1 MANFSI
7 LIKFILVLSLIN
19 SFLAEICSNIDE
31 NKYNIIEFNTPF
43 QFDTKPGNE
52 VCLKYNLKPNKN
64 IIGLSFLKS
73 NSYTVEV
80 LIYNSY
86 NKIIEDKG
94 NYKSKVDSYI
104 IGLHDFKEIN
114 VNNFENS
121 VYLIIRESQSYY
133 YSDYIK
139 LYDSEVPFQLK
150 ENIPMN
156 IKYFMSNKEY
166 NFIFN
171 SEQKV
176 TISYSSKIK
185 GLKTISISKDGN
197 LADNKKDDEDILIT
211 YESSNLN
218 AEYKINIKINPE
230 QENKYAQEFSIIYYE
245 NFGKFKEINKF
256 KREQINYLSN
266 DNQIQIFYFYI
277 NINQYFNGSYTINF
291 KLDYNAK
298 INKYIEI
305 ISNQVPTLPDLNN
318 YEFKKNELQ
327 SAYDRDSDEYF
338 TYYFKPE
345 NPTYILIKVQINEIN
360 NYRIPNYFY
369 ISYSG
374 PVIDYKILSGINE
387 IPKPEYVPYYIN
399 LRSENSENYLFYA
412 PYEDYCTLLKGD
424 IFENNVINKNFIDEP
439 SDLHEINNNN
449 RNITAIL
456 SSSTKLVKFI
466 FQKYEPND
474 VLILNLNDRI
484 KTPFNKT
491 FTNEECNGNKKYI
504 ILKYNILF
512 YSIGQN
518 KFENYWTTDGDM
530 DVYYN
535 NSLNSNDFF
544 PNEVN
549 KMEKE
554 ILYNSSTH
562 LDLFTIKCNKPGTFY
577 IRPLKKIFKETTH
590 DVSQNSINQFEIFLG
605 TEIIQLSSPIKD
617 ASPHIYLSVLTLSEN
632 EIKISPDTPG
642 LFKETTIDS
651 KSKYFSLE
659 IDTKKYKMDQM
670 AIKLTSNSNNNVEVI
685 EATDCP
691 YCTYQEISNEKS
703 EKNLEINKNNFVIF
717 LGEKVTSFSIIIN
730 NLEDEEVAYG
740 IVDLPSNNIK
750 YIPLAYSFKTI
761 KREKLD
767 EIFNVTIEVE
777 SKKDQFKPYKAFVFS
792 LKSDKLINYNVDL
805 KFRYKSNEKL
815 FGIILI
821 ICLGVAFIISFTIT
835 LYFVLKRKRKR
846 LVIEDLD
853 DNYDKLIP

>member
-1 MANFSI
+1 MSKFSI
-7 LIKFILVLSLIN
+7 LIKFILILSLIN
-19 SFLAEICSNIDE
+19 SYLAELCSNIDE
-31 NKYNIIEFNTPF
+31 NKYNVIEFNTPF

-80 LIYNSY
+80 LIYDSY
-86 NKIIEDKG
+86 NKIIDDKS

-104 IGLHDFKEIN
+104 IGLQDFKEIN

-218 AEYKINIKINPE
+218 AEYKINIKINSE
-230 QENKYAQEFSIIYYE
+230 QENKYDQEFSIIYYE
-245 NFGKFKEINKF
+245 NFGNFKEINKF
-256 KREQINYLSN
+256 NREQINYLSN

-399 LRSENSENYLFYA
+399 LHSENSENYLFYA

-424 IFENNVINKNFIDEP
+424 IFENNIINKNFIDEP

-456 SSSTKLVKFI
+456 SSSTKSVKFI

-554 ILYNSSTH
+554 ILYKSSTH

-605 TEIIQLSSPIKD
+605 TEIIQLFSPIKD
-617 ASPHIYLSVLTLSEN
+617 ASPHIYLSILTLSEN

-691 YCTYQEISNEKS
+691 YCIYQEISNEKS

-717 LGEKVTSFSIIIN
+717 MGEKVTSFSIIIN

-821 ICLGVAFIISFTIT
+821 ISLSVAFIISFAIT

>member
-104 IGLHDFKEIN
+104 IGLQDFKEIN
-114 VNNFENS
+114 VHNFENS

-412 PYEDYCTLLKGD
+412 PYEDYCTLIKGD

-456 SSSTKLVKFI
+456 SSSTKSVKFI

-777 SKKDQFKPYKAFVFS
+777 SKKDQFKPYKSFVFS
-792 LKSDKLINYNVDL
+792 LISDKLINYNVDL

>member
-1 MANFSI
+1 MSKFSI
-7 LIKFILVLSLIN
+7 LIKFILILSLIN
-19 SFLAEICSNIDE
+19 SYLAELCSNIDE

-80 LIYNSY
+80 LIYDSY
-86 NKIIEDKG
+86 NKIIDDEG

-104 IGLHDFKEIN
+104 IGLQDFKEIN

-156 IKYFMSNKEY
+156 IKYFLSNKEY

-197 LADNKKDDEDILIT
+197 LADNKKDNKDILIT

-218 AEYKINIKINPE
+218 AEYKINIKINSE
-230 QENKYAQEFSIIYYE
+230 QENKYDQEFSIIYYE
-245 NFGKFKEINKF
+245 NLGNFKEINKF
-256 KREQINYLSN
+256 NREKINYLSN

-424 IFENNVINKNFIDEP
+424 IIENNVINRNFIDEP

-554 ILYNSSTH
+554 ILYISSTH

-605 TEIIQLSSPIKD
+605 TEIIQLFSPIKD
-617 ASPHIYLSVLTLSEN
+617 ASPHIYLSILTLSEN

-691 YCTYQEISNEKS
+691 YCIYQEISNEKS

-717 LGEKVTSFSIIIN
+717 MGEKVTSFSIIIN

-792 LKSDKLINYNVDL
+792 LISDKLINYNVDL

-821 ICLGVAFIISFTIT
+821 ISLSVAFIISFAIT